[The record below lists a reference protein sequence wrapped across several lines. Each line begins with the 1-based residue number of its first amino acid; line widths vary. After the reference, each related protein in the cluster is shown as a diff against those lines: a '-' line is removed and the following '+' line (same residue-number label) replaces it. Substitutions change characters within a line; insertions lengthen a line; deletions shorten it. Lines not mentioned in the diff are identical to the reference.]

1 MFSLTQTSARQR
13 EILEVLL
20 SNGWEYMRGLLTA
33 GKTENPQI
41 PTPEVLRNI
50 LIELGPFM

>member
-33 GKTENPQI
+33 GKTEHPQI

-50 LIELGPFM
+50 LRN